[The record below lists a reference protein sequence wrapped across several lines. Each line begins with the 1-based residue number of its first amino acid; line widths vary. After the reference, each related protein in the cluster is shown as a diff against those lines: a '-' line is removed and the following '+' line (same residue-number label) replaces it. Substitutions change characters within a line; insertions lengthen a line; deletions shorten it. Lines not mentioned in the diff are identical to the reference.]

1 VLLLL
6 LSARE
11 LARKDVFRRGGAPL
25 ERQSIRKHTGQLEE
39 LAIFYFTGAIA
50 IYGNSRGSMAR

>member
-6 LSARE
+6 LSVLE
-11 LARKDVFRRGGAPL
+11 LARKAVFIRGGASL
-25 ERQSIRKHTGQLEE
+25 EPHFVRKHTGQLEE